1 MTSLDPILRQKLRD
15 LGRALSAAISDS
27 SEASRRLNELRDEGY
42 SLYLLVDGSESAE
55 PTHGGEPLSGET
67 SAREAAHGEAGERP
81 RRHAP
86 GARKP
91 GREPA
96 ARRLPAPRGEP
107 VFRINGED
115 VSFLRSVGI
124 DPTRPGRRRR
134 SNDG

>member
-27 SEASRRLNELRDEGY
+27 GEASRRLNELRDEGY
-42 SLYLLVDGSESAE
+42 SLYLLVDGSESSE
-55 PTHGGEPLSGET
+55 PTHGGEPLTGESSDDEAAGGET
-67 SAREAAHGEAGERP
+67 GERP

-91 GREPA
+91 DRQPA